1 MAEPSPPPGEPE
13 KPDAPEHEEEYH
25 LHSELGHEL
34 ARLGRHPIHEVERLT
49 EEARDGEADTTP
61 GILIAGITVWV
72 TILVVVVVGLVFL
85 AAYLATR

>member
-1 MAEPSPPPGEPE
+1 MADPSEPPGEPE
-13 KPDAPEHEEEYH
+13 GREPEEFH

-34 ARLGRHPIHEVERLT
+34 GRLGRHPVQEVERLA

-61 GILIAGITVWV
+61 GIVIAGIAVWV
-72 TILVVVVVGLVFL
+72 TIIVVVVVGLVFL